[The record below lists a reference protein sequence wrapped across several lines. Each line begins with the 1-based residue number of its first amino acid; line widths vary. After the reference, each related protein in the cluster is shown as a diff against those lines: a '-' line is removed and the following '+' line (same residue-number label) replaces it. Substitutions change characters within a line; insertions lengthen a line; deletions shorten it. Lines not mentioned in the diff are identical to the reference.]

1 MWIKRSEYEKL
12 YSKVD
17 DLEDK
22 VDMLEAEL
30 REVIFDRLNTISA
43 CLENRAIDGI
53 NDIKKQLPELVH
65 KEIDEYKAEDKLLLK
80 IVKLVLGEKE
90 E

>member
-12 YSKVD
+12 SAEVD

-30 REVIFDRLNTISA
+30 RGVIFDRLNTVSTS
-43 CLENRAIDGI
+43 LENRAIDGI

>member
-12 YSKVD
+12 YDKVD

-30 REVIFDRLNTISA
+30 RGVIFDRLNTVSTS
-43 CLENRAIDGI
+43 LENRAIDGI

-65 KEIDEYKAEDKLLLK
+65 KEVDEYKAEDKLLLK
-80 IVKLVLGEKE
+80 IVKLVLGAE

>member
-12 YSKVD
+12 SAEVG

-22 VDMLEAEL
+22 VDMLEAKL
-30 REVIFDRLNTISA
+30 REIIFDRMHTISA
-43 CLENRAIDGI
+43 SLENRAIDGI

-80 IVKLVLGEKE
+80 IVKLVLGAE

>member
-12 YSKVD
+12 CAEVD

-30 REVIFDRLNTISA
+30 KGAIFDRLNTVSA
-43 CLENRAIDGI
+43 SLENRTIDGI

-90 E
+90 

>member
-12 YSKVD
+12 YAEVD

-30 REVIFDRLNTISA
+30 KGVIFDRLETVSTS
-43 CLENRAIDGI
+43 LRNRAIDEI

-90 E
+90 

>member
-12 YSKVD
+12 SAEVG

-30 REVIFDRLNTISA
+30 KGAIFDRLNTVSA
-43 CLENRAIDGI
+43 SLENRTVDGI

-90 E
+90 

>member
-12 YSKVD
+12 YAKVD

-30 REVIFDRLNTISA
+30 KGVIFDRLNSVSA
-43 CLENRAIDGI
+43 SLENRAIDGI

-90 E
+90 

>member
-1 MWIKRSEYEKL
+1 MRIKRSEYEKL
-12 YSKVD
+12 SAEVD

-30 REVIFDRLNTISA
+30 KGAIFDRLNTVSA
-43 CLENRAIDGI
+43 SLENRAINGI

-80 IVKLVLGEKE
+80 IVKNVLGEKGE
-90 E
+90 

>member
-12 YSKVD
+12 SAEVG

-30 REVIFDRLNTISA
+30 KGAIFDRLNTVSTS
-43 CLENRAIDGI
+43 LENRTIDGI

-80 IVKLVLGEKE
+80 IVKLVLGAE

>member
-12 YSKVD
+12 YFKVD

-30 REVIFDRLNTISA
+30 RGAIFDRLNTVSA
-43 CLENRAIDGI
+43 SLENRAIDGI

-80 IVKLVLGEKE
+80 IVKLVLGEKDE
-90 E
+90 

>member
-30 REVIFDRLNTISA
+30 RGVIFDRLNTVSA
-43 CLENRAIDGI
+43 SLENRAIDGI

-90 E
+90 

>member
-12 YSKVD
+12 CAEVD

-30 REVIFDRLNTISA
+30 KGAIFDRLNTVSA
-43 CLENRAIDGI
+43 SLENRTIDGI

-80 IVKLVLGEKE
+80 IVKLVLGEE

>member
-30 REVIFDRLNTISA
+30 RGVIFDRLNTVSA
-43 CLENRAIDGI
+43 SLENRAIDGI

-80 IVKLVLGEKE
+80 IVKLVLGAE

>member
-1 MWIKRSEYEKL
+1 MWIKHSEYEKL
-12 YSKVD
+12 YAKVD

-30 REVIFDRLNTISA
+30 RGVIFDRLNSVSTS
-43 CLENRAIDGI
+43 LENRAIDGI

-90 E
+90 

>member
-12 YSKVD
+12 CAEVD

-22 VDMLEAEL
+22 VDMLEVKL
-30 REVIFDRLNTISA
+30 REVIFDRMNTVSA
-43 CLENRAIDGI
+43 SLENKAIDAI
-53 NDIKKQLPELVH
+53 YDIKEQLPELVH

-90 E
+90 

>member
-12 YSKVD
+12 CAEVD

-30 REVIFDRLNTISA
+30 KGAIFDRLNTVSA
-43 CLENRAIDGI
+43 SLENRTIDGI

>member
-1 MWIKRSEYEKL
+1 MWIKRSEYERL
-12 YSKVD
+12 SAEVG

-30 REVIFDRLNTISA
+30 RGVIFDRLNTVSA
-43 CLENRAIDGI
+43 SLENRAIDEI

-80 IVKLVLGEKE
+80 IVKLVLGEGNA
-90 E
+90 